1 MRPAAR
7 DRQAAT
13 DCGGQRAG
21 HNGGEQQARNSGGD
35 NDFPNERWFYCTRH
49 RWLKVEARGFA
60 SGFNRSKPCATRDP
74 FVVIQNGAVL
84 FVIHAYSIGQA
95 RTLVAARLA
104 DKTGIRIVAQGSLR

>member
-60 SGFNRSKPCATRDP
+60 SGFNRSKPCATRVP
-74 FVVIQNGAVL
+74 SSSSRMAVL
-84 FVIHAYSIGQA
+84 FVIDAYSIGQA